1 MTARG
6 MGGGATV
13 VAALVLG
20 ALAACSR
27 AGSPRDGTDSATT
40 RAPEEA
46 ATAGA
51 VPVVPRDTVRGVV
64 AVTGADPAWRLT
76 LTTAAG
82 DAYDVT
88 SAGGT
93 ATPLAELRAADH
105 LEVTLLGNEA
115 PGAGELPGARGF
127 VMTSFLVRA
136 ADGADAQD
144 GILIREPAGYAL
156 RLMDGTALPI
166 ATLPRPLEGQ
176 VGARIFWVGATD
188 VPPAA
193 YGVLRAPV
201 PLRPPG

>member
-1 MTARG
+1 MTARAVG
-6 MGGGATV
+6 VPAAA
-13 VAALVLG
+13 VAVFAVGVLT
-20 ALAACSR
+20 ACSR
-27 AGSPRDGTDSATT
+27 TGTPRQAADSA
-40 RAPEEA
+40 AEPASGAAAAVSAA
-46 ATAGA
+46 AT
-51 VPVVPRDTVRGVV
+51 VPRDTVRGVV
-64 AVTGADPAWRLT
+64 AVTGADPGWRLT

-93 ATPLAELRAADH
+93 ATPLAELRAAEH
-105 LEVTLLGNEA
+105 LEVTLLGNLA

-166 ATLPRPLEGQ
+166 ATLPRSLEGQ

-188 VPPAA
+188 MPPAA